1 MTQSMPLI
9 VGRRSSLSTLDL
21 EIAWDESECLLT
33 FFNFVYLLIWHD
45 SLAYVEMRIM
55 LARLLWNFDLVLA
68 EESKAWMET
77 QKIYTLW
84 EKGPLNVYLKPIIR
98 D

>member
-1 MTQSMPLI
+1 
-9 VGRRSSLSTLDL
+9 
-21 EIAWDESECLLT
+21 
-33 FFNFVYLLIWHD
+33 
-45 SLAYVEMRIM
+45 M

-68 EESKAWMET
+68 EDSEAWMET

-84 EKGPLNVYLKPIIR
+84 EKGPLNVYLRPVIH